1 MIGLIQRVD
10 KAYVE
15 VSGEVIGS
23 IQRGLMALVGVERG
37 DGELEAARLLERL
50 LGYRVFPDSEG
61 RMNRSLADID
71 GGLLL
76 VPQFTLAAD
85 TRKGMRPSF
94 TPAAPPEDGKR
105 LFGYLVAQARKTHPR
120 VGSGRFGA
128 HMKVTLVNDGPVTF
142 WLEVPPGK
150 PPEPPPAAT

>member
-1 MIGLIQRVD
+1 MIGLIQPVE
-10 KAYVE
+10 KAHIE
-15 VSGEVIGS
+15 VSGEIIAS
-23 IQRGLMALVGVERG
+23 IQRGLMALIGIERG
-37 DGELEAARLLERL
+37 DTETEATRLIERI

-61 RMNRSLADID
+61 RMNLELGAID

-94 TPAAPPEDGKR
+94 TPAAAPEDSKR
-105 LFGYLVAQARKTHPR
+105 LFGFVVESARNTYGR

-142 WLEVPPGK
+142 WLEASAREIREAVN
-150 PPEPPPAAT
+150 